1 LQLVSYGT
9 KLLDQLPGNL
19 RSRVLLA
26 VTDLRRIR
34 FLRMTRD
41 PGPNFHDFKYELS
54 EEMEEVIP
62 ALCAVLLMSPR
73 QVSTL
78 AC

>member
-1 LQLVSYGT
+1 VRNQ
-9 KLLDQLPGNL
+9 
-19 RSRVLLA
+19 VLLA

-41 PGPNFHDFKYELS
+41 PGPNFHGFKYELS

-62 ALCAVLLMSPR
+62 ALCAVLLMSASE
-73 QVSTL
+73 VSTFV
-78 AC
+78 